1 MPTIAI
7 PQDPIDI
14 WYDVNGSGF
23 PLVTIGGDILAS
35 EQFIWVS
42 QALSESFMHIEWDF
56 RGVGKSTRVH
66 ENIGMTAKVS
76 DLAAILDHLEVER
89 TLLWA
94 TATGSYTA
102 IKFAAEFPDRV
113 AALVTY
119 PQFRPTEGMWRIWR
133 VLDKV
138 FDEFP
143 WDEASR
149 YICKLFGSPAKIE
162 EWLVERFVENIDAA
176 GYRAMHPSQL
186 AEDLTNELASLSC
199 PILFLLGDTGP
210 MGAGSAY
217 AAGLQ
222 RAMELQPG
230 AEIAFVAGAT
240 GTYCMLEAPESTLEV
255 VVPFLQRSLTQ
266 TT

>member
-1 MPTIAI
+1 MPTITI
-7 PQDPIDI
+7 PQNPIDV

-35 EQFIWVS
+35 EQYIWVS
-42 QALSESFMHIEWDF
+42 KALSENFRHIEWDF
-56 RGVGKSTRVH
+56 RGVGRSSRVL
-66 ENIGMTAKVS
+66 ENIGMPAKVS
-76 DLAAILDHLEVER
+76 DLTAILDELEVER
-89 TLLWA
+89 TLVWA
-94 TATGSYTA
+94 TATGSYTG

-149 YICKLFGSPAKIE
+149 YICKLFGSPASIE
-162 EWLVERFVENIDAA
+162 DWLIDRFRANIDAA
-176 GYRAMHPSQL
+176 GYRAMHPGQL
-186 AEDLTNELASLSC
+186 ALDLTEELASIAC
-199 PILFLLGDTGP
+199 PILFLLGDSGP

-217 AAGLQ
+217 AAGLE
-222 RAMELQPG
+222 RALELQPE
-230 AEIAFVAGAT
+230 AEVGFVPGAT
-240 GTYCMLEAPESTLEV
+240 GTYCMLEAPESTLAV
-255 VVPFLQRSLTQ
+255 VLPFLQRHAQ
-266 TT
+266 QVE